1 MSKSIKPTQI
11 LSQLTEQTTDL
22 VNLYNQVLKETSSTN
37 RIRFEPDSLSDLAA
51 AETQAILEFIE
62 QSNQAQA
69 SERGRQLYQIGLGD
83 ETILQLGQ
91 ATRKFCLTQLPK
103 DLQLSA
109 LDVIETY
116 HNRVLQGFIQAR
128 ETNLLNKQE
137 KPQPDS
143 TKEALPYSLQMDV
156 AAEITKATTSI
167 LDATELLN
175 TSVTLIQE
183 KFDFDYVC
191 LFLVDEDGKWAVLK
205 ASSGKAGQGMAQKDY
220 KLEIEDQS
228 LIGWGIINGQARI
241 RDIKADTPHDDS
253 LLLPET
259 RSEIALPLITRDAVI
274 GAMNIQSKQTTAFL
288 EQDLDILQTIADQ
301 LAIAIENA
309 RLFEHVGQ
317 SQKVAEDLLHET
329 IALQQLSQ
337 ALSGTFRLDEIL
349 DIFFQTCTK
358 MLGFDFVIFSLVEP
372 SQQRIK
378 AISGVGVPDT
388 YIKQANYALD
398 SPNILADIVRT
409 SHTEVIIGWDDRLD
423 KASFEAENQAEWG
436 LRVFTP
442 LRLRQENIGVVET
455 GYNRNIEDTIE
466 DGQIRLLRS
475 FIDQTALALD
485 NIKRYEASQRAIRRE
500 ALIKEFTT
508 KVRASTNLDT
518 ILQTAV
524 KEIGDAMHRKR
535 TYVHLISP
543 TNGHDA

>member
-1 MSKSIKPTQI
+1 MIMSKS
-11 LSQLTEQTTDL
+11 
-22 VNLYNQVLKETSSTN
+22 
-37 RIRFEPDSLSDLAA
+37 
-51 AETQAILEFIE
+51 
-62 QSNQAQA
+62 
-69 SERGRQLYQIGLGD
+69 
-83 ETILQLGQ
+83 
-91 ATRKFCLTQLPK
+91 
-103 DLQLSA
+103 
-109 LDVIETY
+109 
-116 HNRVLQGFIQAR
+116 
-128 ETNLLNKQE
+128 
-137 KPQPDS
+137 
-143 TKEALPYSLQMDV
+143 TKKSLPYSLQMDV

-183 KFDFDYVC
+183 KFDFYYVS
-191 LFLVDEDGKWAVLK
+191 LFLVDEDGKWVVLK
-205 ASSGKAGQGMAQKDY
+205 ASSGKSGYGTVPRGH
-220 KLEIEDQS
+220 KLEIGDQS
-228 LIGWGIINGQARI
+228 LIGWGIINGKTRI
-241 RDIKADTPHDDS
+241 RDIEADTPREDN

-259 RSEIALPLITRDAVI
+259 RSEIVLPLITRDTVI
-274 GAMNIQSKQTTAFL
+274 GAMNIQSKQTAAFS
-288 EQDLDILQTIADQ
+288 EQDSGILQTIADQ

-337 ALSGTFRLDEIL
+337 ALSGTFKLDEIL

-372 SQQRIK
+372 SRQRIK
-378 AISGVGVPDT
+378 AISGVGVTDA
-388 YIKQANYALD
+388 YIKQADYALD
-398 SPNILADIVRT
+398 STNILADIVRT
-409 SHTEVIIGWDDRLD
+409 GHTEVITGWDDRLD
-423 KASFEAENQAEWG
+423 KASYEAENQAEWG

-455 GYNRNIEDTIE
+455 GYNKNIEDTIE

-524 KEIGDAMHRKR
+524 KEIGDAMHNKR

-543 TNGHDA
+543 KNGHDV